1 MTQEILIAEEATQL
15 LRVSKQ
21 RLYELSRTNQIP
33 VIRIGQRQF
42 RYSKSALEKWLENGG
57 NTKSVDK

>member
-1 MTQEILIAEEATQL
+1 MTQDILIAEEAAQL

-33 VIRIGQRQF
+33 VIRLGQRQF

-57 NTKSVDK
+57 NTKSTAK

>member
-1 MTQEILIAEEATQL
+1 MTQEILIAEEAAQL

-33 VIRIGQRQF
+33 VIRLGQRQF

-57 NTKSVDK
+57 NIKNNDK